1 MPNNADQILFDREGR
16 HEFIRPFVDRGF
28 VVIALKANIPG
39 PDKRLFAAYLIVG
52 YFERLLDKIPHVEK
66 YIKDGFDGPARYYV
80 IKSDDP
86 EQVKRD
92 MMTLES
98 HQPFGRLVDLD
109 VHANSMKSLSRNTPR
124 KCLICEQDAFV
135 CGRNQTHPLS
145 ELLDMIQRMAYK
157 DCEVI
162 IRDLIDRSIMA
173 ELDLDPKFGLVT
185 PKSNG
190 SHPDMNYGMMVKAKM
205 AIIPFLLSMF
215 KAGWNEVS
223 PSELFQEARR
233 IGQEAERAMLQATK
247 GVNAYKGL
255 IFNLGLMVS
264 SLGFVIKG
272 YLPLK
277 SIFDVIQ
284 SMTSPLKKE
293 FLSDENTSGL
303 NAYHEYGLMG
313 ARGEAMEGFPTV
325 CKIIPVLKDLNRESL
340 LSALVQAIRI
350 SDDTVLVKRAGSY
363 AKMRE
368 IQSWFADL
376 DVHDENALK
385 LMTRR
390 CVESNISFGGA
401 ADLLVCAVFYQL
413 VSSTI
418 AL

>member
-1 MPNNADQILFDREGR
+1 MPNNADQVLFDREGR
-16 HEFIRPFVDRGF
+16 HEFIRPFVERGF

-52 YFERLLDKIPHVEK
+52 YFERLLDKIPHMEK
-66 YIKDGFDGPARYYV
+66 HIKDGFEGPARYYV
-80 IKSDDP
+80 IKTDDP
-86 EQVKRD
+86 EKIKQD
-92 MMTLES
+92 MMFLEA
-98 HQPFGRLVDLD
+98 HRPFGRLVDLD
-109 VHANSMKSLSRNTPR
+109 VHANSTKSLSRAIPR

-145 ELLDMIQRMAYK
+145 DLLGLIQTMAYK
-157 DCEVI
+157 DCEAI
-162 IRDLIDRSIMA
+162 IRELIDRSIMA

-190 SHPDMNYGMMVKAKM
+190 SHPDMNYAMMLNAKM
-205 AIIPFLLSMF
+205 AIIPFLLAMF
-215 KAGWNEVS
+215 KAGWNEIS
-223 PSELFQEARR
+223 TSNLFHEARK
-233 IGQEAERAMLQATK
+233 IGLEAETAMLRATK

-264 SLGFVIKG
+264 SLGFIIKG
-272 YLPLK
+272 HLPLK

-284 SMTSPLKKE
+284 SMTTPLKNE
-293 FLSDENTSGL
+293 FLSDGNTPGL
-303 NAYHEYGLMG
+303 TAYHEYGLMG

-325 CKIIPVLKDLNRESL
+325 CKILPALKDLNRESL

-368 IQSWFADL
+368 IQSWFAEL

-413 VSSTI
+413 VSDTF